1 MRPGPA
7 GDAVSTTVFE
17 AEPGEGLDI
26 VVVAPQ
32 ASPGRLGAGDG
43 LGRVLYVTY
52 LAALHNGEIDSPT
65 RTVTAPDA
73 FVDMP

>member
-1 MRPGPA
+1 MRPG
-7 GDAVSTTVFE
+7 AVHATVFE
-17 AEPGEGLDI
+17 GEPGGEVEL
-26 VVVAPQ
+26 VVVTPEAN
-32 ASPGRLGAGDG
+32 PGRLGAGDG

-52 LAALHNGEIDSPT
+52 LAALRDGEIDSPT